1 MRHPNSLSYLIRHW
15 LPILTFCP
23 VNNLPDLLY
32 VTLHFDDGI
41 FRDLYK
47 VRKATRKMLSGR
59 TAYMEDLAR
68 DLSTQ
73 YPTATVTVRLA
84 LSRHVVIVQPKE

>member
-1 MRHPNSLSYLIRHW
+1 MRRSNPLSYLIRHW

-23 VNNLPDLLY
+23 VNRLPDLLY
-32 VTLHFDDGI
+32 ITLQFDDGV
-41 FRDLYK
+41 FRDLYN

-59 TAYMEDLAR
+59 TAYMEDLAQ
-68 DLSTQ
+68 DLSAK

-84 LSRHVVIVQPKE
+84 MSRHVVIVQPKE